1 MKPGKFNLLYS
12 GDVRGDVISLCEYIE
27 DFYLSYDLK
36 QVEINLGA
44 VFSVVGSMT
53 QHFPSPIG
61 SEHASPFK
69 KVAAFT
75 TYFAAEK
82 PIITSLPIKPFGDLA
97 NHHNAIIAFAL
108 SIDALEGAVINC
120 PKRGDIELK
129 NRICVSKHFWQDTI
143 ACLSN
148 CAPVYHFKS
157 VSLIYEALA
166 YQWNPK
172 AAYDQNI

>member
-1 MKPGKFNLLYS
+1 LKANKFNLLYS

-27 DFYLSYDLK
+27 DFYLAYEVK
-36 QVEINLGA
+36 QVEFNLGA
-44 VFSVVGSMT
+44 VFSVVGAMT
-53 QHFPSPIG
+53 QQFPSPIG

-82 PIITSLPIKPFGDLA
+82 PIITPLPLKPFGDLA

-108 SIDALEGAVINC
+108 SVDALEGAIINC
-120 PKRGDIELK
+120 PKRGDIVLK
-129 NRICVSKHFWQDTI
+129 NRIMVSEHFWKDTI
-143 ACLSN
+143 ACLSSV
-148 CAPVYHFKS
+148 APVYHFRC

-166 YQWNPK
+166 YKFNPD
-172 AAYDQNI
+172 APYPEVI